1 MTHSTQE
8 TVYKRQSYDTVY
20 KKQSYGTVYTRDSL
34 QATVD
39 KTHSIRHS
47 LQETVDKTQSIR
59 NRSTKHLVVKH
70 CSLDCFTQFSNIP
83 IIPMMCD
90 TTIGILF

>member
-1 MTHSTQE
+1 MRRCTKCSLQDIVYMT
-8 TVYKRQSYDTVY
+8 QSYDTVD
-20 KKQSYGTVYTRDSL
+20 SRD
-34 QATVD
+34 
-39 KTHSIRHS
+39 S